1 MTSMI
6 QCMRG
11 CLLAFLCASSV
22 ISLAQTASPRI
33 PITVTDESG
42 LPVPGAEV
50 TLLEP
55 GRAPVQ
61 LWTDY
66 AGRCQLILQQTAPY
80 QLHIAKAGYYDVQ
93 MRDIDTHQPSI
104 QAALTHE
111 HLLQQQMQ
119 VSATLPGID
128 TQQTSDKFS
137 MNTPEIVNV
146 PYPTSRDIRNLL
158 PFVPGVVADGT
169 GQVHVAGS
177 ETWQTLD
184 TLDDFDIRSPASGL
198 LAMRVSA
205 DAVRSIDTQST
216 RYPVEF
222 GKSTGGVIAFYTGTG
237 DNKFRF
243 NATNF
248 IPSVKDQNGLRFD
261 KFVPR
266 FTFSGPIVRNRA
278 WFFDGLE
285 VEYDDIY
292 ISELP
297 SNADT
302 NHLIRGSNLL
312 KLQADASSTN
322 SVTGGLLVNGYHSP
336 YDGISPLVPQ
346 QSTTKRDT
354 TAWLPFVR
362 DQQRLGNGALLDAG
376 IGVTI
381 FHDGYEPHGD
391 IPFELTPETA
401 KGSFFEN
408 LTGTSQR
415 TEGNANFYFPERQ
428 WKGTHDLRAGIDL
441 DHITFGET
449 VSRMPVNYLRED
461 GTLLRQSTFPL
472 TPPFTRHN
480 VETGAYLEDHW
491 NTNLLSGLLIEPGL
505 RFDWD
510 EIIRRPLFSP
520 RIAAVYAPGSHPNT
534 KISAGIG
541 LYYDH
546 TQLEYLQEALA
557 GIRFDTYYGPDGITP
572 VSPPL
577 LTTFTYDQG
586 ALRATGALNWSI
598 ALEQKLPGSIYAA
611 VNFLDKRVS
620 NVFTYANQNPTS
632 PLYGNYLLTNTRQD
646 HDYAAEIEARHT
658 FSQGYTLFASYT
670 YSSAHTN
677 AAINYVPTISPLG
690 PQQSGPLPWNTP
702 NRVLSWGWLPLE
714 LPKLPKLKNSWDF
727 VYTFQ
732 WQNGFPI
739 TSVNANQ
746 QVIGAVGSHTFPNF
760 LSFSPGLE
768 WRFHFHHY
776 YFGLRGVAENITN
789 SQNPAIVNNN
799 VDSPDYLMFSEPLGR
814 AFTTR
819 IRLIQS
825 KQ

>member
-1 MTSMI
+1 MI
-6 QCMRG
+6 SVLHRAPRHLII
-11 CLLAFLCASSV
+11 LLALLSAVSA
-22 ISLAQTASPRI
+22 INRAQTAAPRI
-33 PITVTDESG
+33 PLTVTDESG
-42 LPVPGAEV
+42 LPVSGAEV
-50 TLLEP
+50 TLTEAS
-55 GRAPVQ
+55 RAPVQ
-61 LWTDY
+61 FWTDY
-66 AGRCQLILQQTAPY
+66 AGRCELILHQTTPF
-80 QLHIAKAGYYDVQ
+80 QLHIAKSGYYAVQ
-93 MRDIDTHQPSI
+93 MDDIDPRQPSL
-104 QAALTHE
+104 QAALTRE
-111 HLLQQQMQ
+111 HLLQQQVQ
-119 VSATLPGID
+119 VTATPPGID

-205 DAVRSIDTQST
+205 DAVRSIDIQST

-222 GKSTGGVIAFYTGTG
+222 GRSTGGVIAFYTGTG

-248 IPSVKDQNGLRFD
+248 IPSIKDQNGIRFD

-266 FTFSGPIVRNRA
+266 FTFSGPIVRDHA

-297 SNADT
+297 ANADT

-312 KLQADASSTN
+312 KLQANASSTN
-322 SVTGGLLVNGYHSP
+322 SVTGGLLYNGYHSP
-336 YDGISPLVPQ
+336 YDGLSPLVPQ

-362 DQQRLGNGALLDAG
+362 DQQRLSNGGLLDAG
-376 IGVTI
+376 VGVTI

-415 TEGNANFYFPERQ
+415 TEGNAALYFPEQQ
-428 WKGTHDLRAGIDL
+428 WKGSHDVRAGIDL
-441 DHITFGET
+441 DHISFGET
-449 VSRMPVNYLRED
+449 VFRMPVNYLRED
-461 GTLLRQSTFPL
+461 GTLLRQSVFPV
-472 TPPFTRHN
+472 TPQFTRHN
-480 VETGAYLEDHW
+480 VETGAYIEDHW
-491 NTNLLSGLLIEPGL
+491 NTSLLNGLLIEPGL

-510 EIIRRPLFSP
+510 EIVRRPLFSP
-520 RIAAVYAPGSHPNT
+520 RIAVVYAPGTHPNT
-534 KISAGIG
+534 KVSAGIG

-546 TQLEYLQEALA
+546 TQLQYLEEALA
-557 GIRFDTYYGPDGITP
+557 GIRYDTYYGPDGITP
-572 VSPPL
+572 ESPPL
-577 LTTFTYDQG
+577 LTTFIYDQS
-586 ALRATGALNWSI
+586 ALREARALNWSI

-620 NVFTYANQNPTS
+620 NVFTYANQSGPS
-632 PLYGNYLLTNTRQD
+632 ALYGNYLLTNTRQD

-658 FSQGYTLFASYT
+658 FAQGYTLFASYT

-714 LPKLPKLKNSWDF
+714 LPKLKNSWDF

-739 TSVNANQ
+739 TSVDANQ

-768 WRFHFHHY
+768 WRFHFHGY

-799 VDSPDYLMFSEPLGR
+799 VSSPDYLVFSESLGR